1 MNPVARRVA
10 PFLLVAL
17 LWGIDVAATM
27 AAELRAGAAKV
38 DITHPDGPVSGPLF
52 SKALVL
58 SDGEKTVALVS
69 LDVVAIGE
77 IGYIKN
83 DFLPKLRQRI
93 ETELKIPPQNVL
105 VNASLRQCEE
115 ELRAIIAAER
125 LRRDR
130 RPELMDLVRRLN
142 AEFEERLT

>member
-1 MNPVARRVA
+1 MLRINRRSAAGMNPVAGRVA

-17 LWGIDVAATM
+17 LFGIEVTATM
-27 AAELRAGAAKV
+27 AAELRAGAARV
-38 DITHPDGPVSGPLF
+38 DITRPDGPVSGPLF

-58 SDGEKTVALVS
+58 SDGEQTVALVS

-93 ETELKIPPQNVL
+93 EAELKIPPQNVL
-105 VNASLRQCEE
+105 VNASHCHGIPCADAL
-115 ELRAIIAAER
+115 
-125 LRRDR
+125 DR
-130 RPELMDLVRRLN
+130 TFQAVKT
-142 AEFEERLT
+142 A